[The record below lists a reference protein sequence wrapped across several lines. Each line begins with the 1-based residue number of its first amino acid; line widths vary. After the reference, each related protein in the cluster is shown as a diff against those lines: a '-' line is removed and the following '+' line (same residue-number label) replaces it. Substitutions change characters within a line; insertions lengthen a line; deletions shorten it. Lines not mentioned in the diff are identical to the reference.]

1 MKPRKAIWFAA
12 AVALSASFIEAASAH
27 CDSLD
32 GPVVRDARSALDGG
46 DPTQVLKWVRQEHEA
61 EIRASFDRALAVRA
75 LGADAKALADTYF
88 FETLVRLHRAG
99 EGEAFTGLKPAGQI
113 EPGIVA
119 ADQALENGSGDA
131 LAKRMSSAAAA
142 ALESLFRAAAEA
154 KRHAADS
161 VEEGRRYVEAY
172 VEYVHFV
179 ENLDRL
185 IELGAPRVH
194 HEPGV
199 P

>member
-46 DPTQVLKWVRQEHEA
+46 DPTPVLKWVRQEHEP
-61 EIRASFDRALAVRA
+61 EIRAAFDRALAVRA
-75 LGADAKALADTYF
+75 LGVDAKALADTYF

-99 EGEAFTGLKPAGQI
+99 EGEAFSGLKPAGQI
-113 EPGIVA
+113 EPGIAA

-131 LAKRMSSAAAA
+131 VAKRMSSAAAA
-142 ALESLFRAAAEA
+142 ALA
-154 KRHAADS
+154 KKS
-161 VEEGRRYVEAY
+161 
-172 VEYVHFV
+172 
-179 ENLDRL
+179 
-185 IELGAPRVH
+185 
-194 HEPGV
+194 EPLASR
-199 P
+199 